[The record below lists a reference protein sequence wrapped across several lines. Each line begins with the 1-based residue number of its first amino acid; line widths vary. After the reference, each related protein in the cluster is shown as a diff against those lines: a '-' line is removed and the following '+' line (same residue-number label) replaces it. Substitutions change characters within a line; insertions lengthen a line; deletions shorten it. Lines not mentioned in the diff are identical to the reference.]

1 MISIVVITADGRRIV
16 WVVHIVNVI
25 HDERRIIV
33 WIRLIVELRFAHP
46 TVTVTVDI
54 ALIPFAAHETK
65 TDKLKFGFFL
75 TLLSC
80 MEMWV
85 YVFHYLGS
93 NALNRVSSSGRS
105 CCIGTGASV
114 FADFRG
120 TQPLRRNSIKS
131 RNMKRIRGGYFV
143 DWEQWS
149 ILSKYW
155 SIKVL
160 LCMCVRMKKWTE
172 SYRQNPKWG
181 REREHSSIWN
191 MRLPF
196 LRPRVFRMSV

>member
-1 MISIVVITADGRRIV
+1 MIAIVVITADGRRIV

-25 HDERRIIV
+25 HDERRIII
-33 WIRLIVELRFAHP
+33 WIRLIVELWFAHP

-54 ALIPFAAHETK
+54 ALIPFAAHKTK
-65 TDKLKFGFFL
+65 TDKLRISWSSIFPLHFAWK
-75 TLLSC
+75 C
-80 MEMWV
+80 DMWV
-85 YVFHYLGS
+85 YVCHYLGS

-160 LCMCVRMKKWTE
+160 LCVCVRRKKQDV
-172 SYRQNPKWG
+172 RGKVHNVRKG
-181 REREHSSIWN
+181 ERWEN
-191 MRLPF
+191 GDLPF